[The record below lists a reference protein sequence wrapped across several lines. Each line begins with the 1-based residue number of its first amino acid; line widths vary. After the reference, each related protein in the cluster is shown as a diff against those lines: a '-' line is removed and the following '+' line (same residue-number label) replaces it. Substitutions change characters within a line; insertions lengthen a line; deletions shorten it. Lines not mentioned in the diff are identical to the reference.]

1 MRAHA
6 VVEREREDRM
16 SRQRR
21 EHLEDVWV
29 AAMPDVAVRLRRGGR
44 VAELGSHV
52 GQSSIDLAREFPRVM
67 VDAVSEDQ
75 AEIEAASWQA
85 GRAGVA
91 GRVVFHVAAP
101 ENAPLAGP
109 YDLVAAL
116 DGRDD
121 LAHSLRALRRMRQL
135 ASPGGT
141 VLVAAG
147 ERDDALVDAVY
158 ARAAGFSKVDVLPT
172 GSPALRYF
180 RLTP

>member
-1 MRAHA
+1 
-6 VVEREREDRM
+6 M
-16 SRQRR
+16 SRQSKAQSR
-21 EHLEDVWV
+21 EHSDDVWV
-29 AAMPDVAVRLRRGGR
+29 AAMPDVAARLRRGGR
-44 VAELGSHV
+44 IADFGSHV
-52 GQSSIDLAREFPRVM
+52 GQSSIDLAREFPRVV
-67 VDAVSEDQ
+67 VDAVSDDP

-91 GRVVFHVAAP
+91 GRVVFHVASP
-101 ENAPLAGP
+101 EDASLAGP

-147 ERDDALVDAVY
+147 EQDDALVDAVY

-172 GSPALRYF
+172 GNPARRFF

>member
-1 MRAHA
+1 
-6 VVEREREDRM
+6 M
-16 SRQRR
+16 SRQAKTHFK
-21 EHLEDVWV
+21 EHPEEVWV
-29 AAMPDVAVRLRRGGR
+29 TAMPDVAARLRRGGR
-44 VAELGSHV
+44 VADIGSHV
-52 GQSSIDLAREFPRVM
+52 GRSSIDFARKFPRVL

-91 GRVVFHVAAP
+91 GRVVFHVAPP
-101 ENAPLAGP
+101 EDAPLAGP

-147 ERDDALVDAVY
+147 EQDDTLVDAVY

-172 GSPALRYF
+172 GDPARRFF

>member
-1 MRAHA
+1 
-6 VVEREREDRM
+6 M

-21 EHLEDVWV
+21 EHPEEAWV
-29 AAMPDVAVRLRRGGR
+29 ATMPDVAARLRRGGR
-44 VAELGSHV
+44 VADIGSHV
-52 GQSSIDLAREFPRVM
+52 GQSSIDLAREFPRVI
-67 VDAVSEDQ
+67 VDAVSEDH

-85 GRAGVA
+85 DRAGVA
-91 GRVVFHVAAP
+91 GRVVFHVAP
-101 ENAPLAGP
+101 VEDAPLAGP

-121 LAHSLRALRRMRQL
+121 FAHSLRALRRMRQL

-141 VLVAAG
+141 VLVPAG
-147 ERDDALVDAVY
+147 EPDDALVDAVY

-172 GSPALRYF
+172 RDLARRFF